1 MSNEFFSEYEDKI
14 RQDKTTCAQKN
25 RYSKYCDFIYY
36 RSSVNPELVLAMRI
50 LKPEKPSYIIA
61 GTHGWHMSIPEFCEM
76 DTPQTKYLR
85 VQVDMRGRA
94 FSDGKQDCNG
104 WELYD
109 VIDAI
114 EYVKAHYKEYI
125 LDDKIVYFEAG
136 SGGGGN
142 AFAIAGKFPDYFAHI
157 TALSGMSDYELWY
170 NNDQVGEFRDELDV
184 WVGDIHNK
192 AAYASR
198 SGVTSVGNLCSPI
211 SIVHGELDIRVPAY
225 HSRNYVQAAKE
236 KGKGELVSYLEL
248 AGIGGRDHYDNL
260 TEELQ
265 IQMNKF
271 CEDKRKAC
279 KTPVRIPRKGTMTVC
294 GYLFTKDFYVVL
306 KDINRIATVSY
317 DLDNGRI
324 EVIGVEEDQYVIKKL
339 CQNNG

>member
-1 MSNEFFSEYEDKI
+1 MSNKFFSEYEDKI
-14 RQDKTTCAQKN
+14 RYEKITYKQKN

-36 RSSVNPELVLAMRI
+36 PSSINPELVLAMRI

-85 VQVDMRGRA
+85 VAVDMRGRA

-114 EYVKAHYKEYI
+114 EYVKVHYKEYI
-125 LDDKIVYFEAG
+125 LDDQIVYFEAG

-142 AFAIAGKFPDYFAHI
+142 AFAIAGKFPDYFAHV

-170 NNDQVGEFRDELDV
+170 QNDAKGEFRDELDV
-184 WVGDIHNK
+184 WIGDVNDK
-192 AAYASR
+192 EAYASR
-198 SGVTSVGNLCSPI
+198 SGITAVGNLCSPM

-225 HSRNYVQAAKE
+225 HSRNFVQAAKE
-236 KGKGELVSYLEL
+236 KGKGHLVSYLEL
-248 AGIGGRDHYDNL
+248 AGIGGKDHYDNL
-260 TEELQ
+260 TEELRL
-265 IQMNKF
+265 QMNAF
-271 CEDKRKAC
+271 YEDKRKTC
-279 KTPVRIPRKGTMTVC
+279 KAPVNIPQKGTMTVC
-294 GYLFTKDFYVVL
+294 GYLFTKSFQIIL
-306 KDINRIATVSY
+306 NDINKVATVNY
-317 DLDNGRI
+317 DLDNDIIDIVGMK
-324 EVIGVEEDQYVIKKL
+324 EDQYTVKRL
-339 CQNNG
+339 

>member
-1 MSNEFFSEYEDKI
+1 MSNKFFSEYEDKI
-14 RQDKTTCAQKN
+14 RYEKKTYKQKN

-36 RSSVNPELVLAMRI
+36 PSSINPELVLAMRI

-85 VQVDMRGRA
+85 VAVDMRGRA

-114 EYVKAHYKEYI
+114 EYVKVHYKEYI
-125 LDDKIVYFEAG
+125 LDDQIVYFEAG

-142 AFAIAGKFPDYFAHI
+142 AFAIAGKFPDYFAHV

-170 NNDQVGEFRDELDV
+170 QNDAKGEFRDELDV
-184 WVGDIHNK
+184 WIGDVNDK
-192 AAYASR
+192 EAYASR
-198 SGVTSVGNLCSPI
+198 SGITTVGNLCSPM

-225 HSRNYVQAAKE
+225 HSRNFVQAAKE
-236 KGKGELVSYLEL
+236 KGKGHLVSYLEL
-248 AGIGGRDHYDNL
+248 AGIGGKDHYDNL
-260 TEELQ
+260 TEELRL
-265 IQMNKF
+265 QMNAF
-271 CEDKRKAC
+271 YEDKRKTC
-279 KTPVRIPRKGTMTVC
+279 KVPVSIPQKGTMTVC
-294 GYLFTKDFYVVL
+294 GYLFTKSFQIIL
-306 KDINRIATVSY
+306 NDINKVATVNY
-317 DLDNGRI
+317 DLDNDIIDIVGMK
-324 EVIGVEEDQYVIKKL
+324 EDQYTVKRL
-339 CQNNG
+339 